1 MDTEIFEPEMDENHR
16 YALAV
21 PTEIKVMRLL
31 ATYET
36 IDLLRKGYEQWKRYA
51 DSKGIRGP
59 YPIEILDESRKSRIL
74 TDIVNGK

>member
-1 MDTEIFEPEMDENHR
+1 MDTEIFEPEIDENHR

-51 DSKGIRGP
+51 DSKGIR
-59 YPIEILDESRKSRIL
+59 
-74 TDIVNGK
+74 